1 MWSTNGV
8 KSYMNWMSHL
18 AVRSLI
24 SRADKHRIEDSSEGQ
39 HLQDCDDVG
48 RTADLKSDI
57 IGQTHKIHIN

>member
-1 MWSTNGV
+1 
-8 KSYMNWMSHL
+8 MNWMSHL